1 MFKYTK
7 KYRVLVNMEDI
18 AILEYKKID
27 LSDSML
33 VIAFPT
39 VGLISSIA
47 GRFIIDSLK
56 LKEIGSIV
64 SKHFMPATVIHN
76 SNPSPPVRIY
86 AGKKMCGPDNSCE
99 QLAVIISEFMPPL
112 DIIKPLVDKIFDW
125 SEEKNCKVIMTLEG
139 THAMDEKNKKKVQVY
154 GVGSTP
160 LMKHVLKKYN
170 IKQTREGMIVG
181 VTGVLLY
188 SGALMNRDV
197 ICLLSEAHA
206 SYPDSRAAGNLLE
219 KLDIILPGIK
229 IDPAPLYE
237 AAEGIEKDI
246 RQFMNQ
252 SKPTAPTPPI
262 PSSMYG

>member
-1 MFKYTK
+1 
-7 KYRVLVNMEDI
+7 MEDI
-18 AILEYKKID
+18 TILEYKKID
-27 LSDSML
+27 LSNSML

-76 SNPSPPVRIY
+76 SKPSPPVRIY
-86 AGKKMCGPDNSCE
+86 AGKKICGPDNSCE

-112 DIIKPLVDKIFDW
+112 DIIKLLVDKIFDW
-125 SEEKNCKVIMTLEG
+125 SEEKNCKVIMALEG
-139 THAMDEKNKKKVQVY
+139 THATDEKNKKNLQVY

-170 IKQTREGMIVG
+170 IKQTQEGMIVG

-197 ICLLSEAHA
+197 ICLLSEAHV

-246 RQFMNQ
+246 RQFMKQ
-252 SKPTAPTPPI
+252 SKPTAPTVPPI

>member
-1 MFKYTK
+1 
-7 KYRVLVNMEDI
+7 MEDI
-18 AILEYKKID
+18 TILEHKKID
-27 LSDSML
+27 LSNSML
-33 VIAFPT
+33 LIAFPT

-56 LKEIGSIV
+56 LNEIGSIL

-86 AGKKMCGPDNSCE
+86 AGKKTCGPDNSCE

-112 DIIKPLVDKIFDW
+112 GIIKPLVDKIVEWAD
-125 SEEKNCKVIMTLEG
+125 EKNCKVIIALEG
-139 THAMDEKNKKKVQVY
+139 THAMDERDKKNLQVY

-160 LMKHVLKKYN
+160 LMKHVLKKYK
-170 IKQTREGMIVG
+170 IKQTQEGMITG

-188 SGALMNRDV
+188 SAALLNRDV
-197 ICLLSEAHA
+197 ICLLSGAHE

-219 KLDIILPGIK
+219 KLDILLPGIK

-237 AAEGIEKDI
+237 AADGIEKEI
-246 RQFMNQ
+246 RQFMKK
-252 SKPTAPTPPI
+252 SKPTAPTL
-262 PSSMYG
+262 PSTTSLMYG